1 MPVRLP
7 VVVVAVALL
16 AVLTATPVF
25 AQAIYGTLAG
35 RVLDST
41 RAPIPDAS
49 VTVVDTATNA
59 QSATTTGPDGTFRFT
74 RVTPGQYRL
83 VIEKPGFRQHLRNDI
98 LVTVNEQILIDA
110 VLEVGSLEER
120 VVVDERSPI
129 VQAKSA
135 EVSGLVDQKRVR
147 ELPLNGGNF
156 QRLAVL
162 APGAAGGGNNNPSFS
177 GSRSVANSFTLDGSG
192 FNDER
197 GALGGVSL
205 GGGAA
210 DFGNASPSLISTEAI
225 REFRVI
231 TSNADATFGR
241 GSGAQVN
248 VLTRSGTNSFKGSG
262 YYFGRNDA
270 LDARDFFNYGPY
282 FDDQGNAITPPFKQ
296 HLFGATLG
304 GPLARDR
311 HFFFGSFE
319 GFHQRLEQTASATVP
334 NAALISQIPGDL
346 RRIYELFYI
355 GKGIIPAAGDPS
367 GSFTALPAATR
378 TAAIT
383 AGFPRELFD
392 GDRSNGEAGTVLLS
406 TADTRNVTQQASLVR
421 TDHRLRNDLN
431 LSFRYAY
438 ANPNLESNTRA
449 VTGSVTETRR
459 RWNSAQAQAV
469 WTMSPKQ
476 VLEARVGLLKSER
489 RDRPV
494 DPVEPEFLALGVTQE
509 YGLRACEWYVAWY
522 VRDSDR
528 SRRPR
533 QPDRTAVH
541 GVSHVGRPQADVAIR
556 R

>member
-7 VVVVAVALL
+7 VVVAAVALL

-41 RAPIPDAS
+41 GAPIPDAS

-74 RVTPGQYRL
+74 RVTSGQYRL
-83 VIEKPGFRQHLRNDI
+83 VIEKTGFRQHLRNDI
-98 LVTVNEQILIDA
+98 LVTVNEQVLIDA

-311 HFFFGSFE
+311 HFFFSSTYYEEHPDAARATDSADVTAIRGLAQQDALDRRIE
-319 GFHQRLEQTASATVP
+319 PILEQYHASVVHREAIV
-334 NAALISQIPGDL
+334 NRL
-346 RRIYELFYI
+346 RFLSPPLLVYDAVLEL
-355 GKGIIPAAGDPS
+355 
-367 GSFTALPAATR
+367 
-378 TAAIT
+378 
-383 AGFPRELFD
+383 
-392 GDRSNGEAGTVLLS
+392 AGTS
-406 TADTRNVTQQASLVR
+406 TTRVRRFAEQVDEYHREWRAYFYPLVHARASM
-421 TDHRLRNDLN
+421 
-431 LSFRYAY
+431 
-438 ANPNLESNTRA
+438 TRA
-449 VTGSVTETRR
+449 LYEGAPRFTFREEPIRQTAWRALDLIATTFFTG
-459 RWNSAQAQAV
+459 
-469 WTMSPKQ
+469 
-476 VLEARVGLLKSER
+476 GLLLW
-489 RDRPV
+489 V
-494 DPVEPEFLALGVTQE
+494 ALARLTRV
-509 YGLRACEWYVAWY
+509 
-522 VRDSDR
+522 
-528 SRRPR
+528 
-533 QPDRTAVH
+533 
-541 GVSHVGRPQADVAIR
+541 
-556 R
+556 